1 MIHNTR
7 VYMHRCSRGDLYN
20 STYSAKMDESAGAA
34 VPSSLFSLPFPR
46 PPIPSLPLLQA
57 SSPAHRNRNSCALR
71 SSTRAR
77 ARASAGL
84 HNRVIRTD
92 CVRLL
97 ESELDSEMRE
107 RKCKLK
113 EKERERERE
122 NVMQCYGISV
132 PG

>member
-1 MIHNTR
+1 MN
-7 VYMHRCSRGDLYN
+7 
-20 STYSAKMDESAGAA
+20 ESAGAA

-71 SSTRAR
+71 DHLPCTRAR
-77 ARASAGL
+77 ARARAPAGL

-97 ESELDSEMRE
+97 ESELDSGMQEC
-107 RKCKLK
+107 KCKLK
-113 EKERERERE
+113 EKEREGERKRERE
-122 NVMQCYGISV
+122 RERESVMQCYGISV